1 MKLRSFLGVILT
13 VVVLS
18 IGLVS
23 ISGCSTTVTQTS
35 SAIQP
40 TSETP
45 VVQPT
50 PVTTVTAPAPVV
62 MAVTTPATVVTT
74 VTAPVPVVM
83 TVTTP
88 APVVIAVTT
97 PAPVV
102 TPVTTPATSPESQQL
117 LLAAIR
123 STNVQPYGGVYY
135 VNAVTAK
142 TLVDQTQ
149 AIFLDARYK
158 VDYDVSHVSGAISL
172 PVSSVWAGTVDP
184 KTVLIDKDAVLIAYC
199 APGCPAGLE
208 LAEELYVLGYHN
220 VFVLDGGYLVWQ
232 NAGYAMVTQNVTP

>member
-35 SAIQP
+35 SSIQP

-45 VVQPT
+45 VVQPA

-62 MAVTTPATVVTT
+62 MAVTTPATT
-74 VTAPVPVVM
+74 
-83 TVTTP
+83 
-88 APVVIAVTT
+88 
-97 PAPVV
+97 
-102 TPVTTPATSPESQQL
+102 PESQQL

-123 STNVQPYGGVYY
+123 STAKQPYGGVYY
-135 VNAVTAK
+135 VDAVTAK
-142 TLVDQTQ
+142 SLFDQTQ
-149 AIFLDARYK
+149 AIFLDARYL
-158 VDYDVSHVSGAISL
+158 VDYSTAHIYGAISL

-184 KTVLIDKDAVLIAYC
+184 ETVLIDKDAVLIAYC

-208 LAEELYVLGYHN
+208 LAEELYVLGYQN

-232 NAGYAMVTQNVTP
+232 NAGYAMVTQTVKP

>member
-62 MAVTTPATVVTT
+62 MAVTTPAPVVTT

-123 STNVQPYGGVYY
+123 STAKQPYGGVYY
-135 VNAVTAK
+135 VDAVTAK
-142 TLVDQTQ
+142 SLFDQTQ
-149 AIFLDARYK
+149 AIFLDARYL
-158 VDYDVSHVSGAISL
+158 VDYSTAHIYGAISL

-184 KTVLIDKDAVLIAYC
+184 ETVLIDKDAVLIAYC

-208 LAEELYVLGYHN
+208 LAEELYVLGYQN

-232 NAGYAMVTQNVTP
+232 NAGYAMVTQTVKP